1 MRIDSCSRFE
11 DALNRRAIPD
21 WLTGSSG
28 FCTIAGWIV
37 YILVEHNKM

>member
-28 FCTIAGWIV
+28 FV
-37 YILVEHNKM
+37 PLLVELYIY